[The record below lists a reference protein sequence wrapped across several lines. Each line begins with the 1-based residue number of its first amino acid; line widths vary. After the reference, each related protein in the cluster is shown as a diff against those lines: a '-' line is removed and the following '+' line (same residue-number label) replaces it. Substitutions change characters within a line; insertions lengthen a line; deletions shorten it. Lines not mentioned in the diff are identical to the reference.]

1 MPTLLSLEALEAD
14 KLYVERQL
22 AEVGDSPWGTVRLMW
37 QNRLSEITQQIQ
49 ALSVVR
55 TNYASVAVIFDGNPV
70 IGSGDIRLDFTA
82 DALDSYQK
90 LVSLT
95 LAAGIAREELPQR
108 GPLPGADLSRL
119 FIRDLVRGSMGFIL
133 EEIVP
138 DQIEAFPTPLKDA
151 VENTT
156 QLLATLSSGSDEEF
170 EAMLNGTQPR
180 LIGAVQRFAKVLYE
194 AGASTRI
201 LGDERRLSLSTD
213 DVGRLAE
220 RLGEV
225 EVTEEVGPID
235 GVLLGVLPDSRE
247 FELKPPG
254 DDAVTIKGS
263 ISEELALKYTADAA
277 FKERLLLQPVRAQIK
292 VIRTSRNARLIR
304 ERRVLEALEPST
316 SPTNTES
323 TYPNFPISNE
333 D

>member
-1 MPTLLSLEALEAD
+1 MPTLLSIEALEAD
-14 KLYVERQL
+14 RRYVERQL
-22 AEVGDSPWGTVRLMW
+22 AEASGSTWGTALLMW
-37 QNRLSEITQQIQ
+37 KSRLAEIEQQI
-49 ALSVVR
+49 AELTAARS
-55 TNYASVAVIFDGNPV
+55 NYASVAVVFDGNPV

-90 LVSLT
+90 LVTLS
-95 LAAGIAREELPQR
+95 LAAMLATEELSQR
-108 GPLPGADLSRL
+108 GPLPGSDQSRL

-138 DQIEAFPTPLKDA
+138 EQHEAFPTALKDA

-156 QLLATLSSGSDEEF
+156 ELLTALSGDSEEDF
-170 EAMLNGTQPR
+170 EAALASTQPR
-180 LIGAVQRFAKVLYE
+180 LLSAVQKFAKVLFE

-201 LGDERRLSLSTD
+201 VGDEHGVILSTN
-213 DVGRLAE
+213 DVGRLSR

-225 EVTEEVGPID
+225 EVTEEVGPVD

-254 DDAVTIKGS
+254 DEATTIKGA

-277 FKERLLLQPVRAQIK
+277 FKERLLLQLVRAQIK
-292 VIRTSRNARLIR
+292 VIRTFRNGRLVR
-304 ERRVLEALEPST
+304 ERRVLEALEPLET
-316 SPTNTES
+316 LR
-323 TYPNFPISNE
+323 ILR
-333 D
+333 